1 LFDQWG
7 SSEQRDCEGSQN
19 KEGDMKA
26 LFDSVSIRTSR
37 MTTKAYS
44 TSFSLGI
51 LGLDK
56 KYHDPIYAI
65 YGFVR
70 FADEIVD
77 SFEGYPQKE
86 LLERFWKDTY
96 LALDEK
102 ISLNPILNSFQQVV
116 NAFEIDRDLIETF
129 LKSMEMDLYKND
141 YDEEGYK
148 AYILGSAEVVGLM
161 CLKVF
166 VDGNEKRY
174 QELKQPAMQLGSA
187 FQKINFLRDL
197 HADYHALGRTY
208 FPGVDL
214 NEFNERVKAEIE
226 ADIEIDFK
234 AGYEGIKQL
243 PKGARFGVYIAYVYY
258 YSLFKKICNT
268 HADIILNERVRIS
281 NKRKYGLFLSSY
293 VRHTINWI

>member
-1 LFDQWG
+1 
-7 SSEQRDCEGSQN
+7 
-19 KEGDMKA
+19 MKA
-26 LFDSVSIRTSR
+26 LFDSVSIRASR

-86 LLERFWKDTY
+86 LLERFWKDTH

-116 NAFEIDRDLIETF
+116 NTFEIDRDLIETF

-141 YDEEGYK
+141 YDEAGYK

-166 VDGNEKRY
+166 VDGSEERY
-174 QELKQPAMQLGSA
+174 QILKKPAMQLGSA
-187 FQKINFLRDL
+187 FQNINFLRDL
-197 HADYHALGRTY
+197 HADYKKLGRTY
-208 FPGVDL
+208 FPGVYL
-214 NEFNERVKAEIE
+214 NNFNETVKTEIE
-226 ADIEIDFK
+226 ADIDIDFM

-258 YSLFKKICNT
+258 YSLFKKIKKT
-268 HADIILNERVRIS
+268 HCDIILSQRVRIS
-281 NKRKYGLFLSSY
+281 NKRKYGLFVSSF

>member
-1 LFDQWG
+1 
-7 SSEQRDCEGSQN
+7 
-19 KEGDMKA
+19 MKA
-26 LFDSVSIRTSR
+26 LFDSISIRSSR
-37 MTTKAYS
+37 IVTKSYS

-51 LGLDK
+51 LGLDR

-86 LLERFWKDTY
+86 LLDRFWKDTY
-96 LALDEK
+96 QALEDK
-102 ISLNPILNSFQQVV
+102 ISLNPVLNSFQQVV
-116 NAFEIDRDLIETF
+116 RAYEIDYDLIETF
-129 LKSMEMDLYKND
+129 LKSMEMDLYKNE
-141 YDEEGYK
+141 YDEADYK

-166 VDGNEKRY
+166 VDGNQDRY
-174 QELKQPAMQLGSA
+174 LALKEPAMQLGSA

-197 HADYHALGRTY
+197 HADYQSLGRTY

-214 NEFNERVKAEIE
+214 NNFNEEVKASIE
-226 ADIEIDFK
+226 ADIDIDFK
-234 AGYEGIKQL
+234 AGYEGIKKL

-258 YSLFKKICNT
+258 YSLFKKIRKT
-268 HADIILNERVRIS
+268 HCDLILNERVRIS

-293 VRHTINWI
+293 LRHTINWI

>member
-1 LFDQWG
+1 
-7 SSEQRDCEGSQN
+7 
-19 KEGDMKA
+19 MKA
-26 LFDSVSIRTSR
+26 LFDSVSIRASR
-37 MTTKAYS
+37 MITKAYS

-102 ISLNPILNSFQQVV
+102 ISLNPVLNSFQQVV
-116 NAFEIDRDLIETF
+116 NTFEIDRDLIETF

-166 VDGNEKRY
+166 VDGSEERY
-174 QELKQPAMQLGSA
+174 QTLKKPAMQLGSA

-197 HADYHALGRTY
+197 HADYKKLGRTY
-208 FPGVDL
+208 FPGVVL
-214 NEFNERVKAEIE
+214 NNFDETVKTEIE
-226 ADIEIDFK
+226 ADIDIDFR

-258 YSLFKKICNT
+258 YSLFKKIKKT
-268 HADIILNERVRIS
+268 HCDIILSQRVRIS
-281 NKRKYGLFLSSY
+281 NKRKYGLFLSSF

>member
-1 LFDQWG
+1 
-7 SSEQRDCEGSQN
+7 
-19 KEGDMKA
+19 MKA
-26 LFDSVSIRTSR
+26 LFDSVSIRASR

-86 LLERFWKDTY
+86 LLERFWKETY

-116 NAFEIDRDLIETF
+116 NTFEIDRDLIETF

-141 YDEEGYK
+141 YDEAGYK

-166 VDGNEKRY
+166 VDGSEERY
-174 QELKQPAMQLGSA
+174 QMLKKPAMQLGSA

-197 HADYHALGRTY
+197 HADYKKLGRTY

-214 NEFNERVKAEIE
+214 NNFNEGVKTEIE
-226 ADIEIDFK
+226 ADIDIDFI

-258 YSLFKKICNT
+258 YSLFKKIKKT
-268 HADIILNERVRIS
+268 HCDIILSQRVRIS
-281 NKRKYGLFLSSY
+281 NKRKYGLFLRSLL
-293 VRHTINWI
+293 RHTINWI

>member
-1 LFDQWG
+1 
-7 SSEQRDCEGSQN
+7 
-19 KEGDMKA
+19 MKA
-26 LFDSVSIRTSR
+26 LFDSVSIRASR
-37 MTTKAYS
+37 MITKAYS

-102 ISLNPILNSFQQVV
+102 ISLNPVLNGFQQVV
-116 NAFEIDRDLIETF
+116 NTFEIDRDLIETF

-166 VDGNEKRY
+166 VDGSEERY
-174 QELKQPAMQLGSA
+174 QTLKKPAMQLGSA

-197 HADYHALGRTY
+197 HADYKKLGRTY

-214 NEFNERVKAEIE
+214 NTFDETVKTEIE
-226 ADIEIDFK
+226 ADIDIDFR

-258 YSLFKKICNT
+258 YSLFKKIKKT
-268 HADIILNERVRIS
+268 HCDIILSQRVRIS
-281 NKRKYGLFLSSY
+281 NKRKYGLFVSSF

>member
-1 LFDQWG
+1 
-7 SSEQRDCEGSQN
+7 
-19 KEGDMKA
+19 MKS
-26 LFDSVSIRTSR
+26 LFDSVSIRASR
-37 MTTKAYS
+37 MTTKSYS

-77 SFEGYPQKE
+77 SFHGYPQKE
-86 LLERFWKDTY
+86 LLEKFWKDTFE
-96 LALDEK
+96 AIEMG

-116 NAFEIDRDLIETF
+116 NTFDIDHELITTF
-129 LKSMEMDLYKND
+129 LKSMEMDLYKEE

-148 AYILGSAEVVGLM
+148 NYILGSAEVVGLM

-166 VDGNEKRY
+166 VDGSESRY
-174 QELKQPAMQLGSA
+174 QSLKKPAMQLGSA

-197 HADYHALGRTY
+197 NADYNALGRTY

-214 NEFNERVKAEIE
+214 QCFDDTTKAEIE
-226 ADIEIDFK
+226 ADIQVDFQ
-234 AGYEGIKQL
+234 AGYEGIKKL

-258 YSLFKKICNT
+258 YSLFKKIQRT
-268 HADIILNERVRIS
+268 HCDIILNQRVRIS

-293 VRHTINWI
+293 VRHALNWI

>member
-1 LFDQWG
+1 
-7 SSEQRDCEGSQN
+7 
-19 KEGDMKA
+19 MKA
-26 LFDSVSIRTSR
+26 LFDSISIRSSR
-37 MTTKAYS
+37 MVTKSYS

-51 LGLDK
+51 LGLDR

-96 LALDEK
+96 QALDEK
-102 ISLNPILNSFQQVV
+102 IGLNPILNSFQQVV
-116 NAFEIDRDLIETF
+116 HAYEIDYDLIETF
-129 LKSMEMDLYKND
+129 LKSMEMDLYKNE
-141 YDEEGYK
+141 YDEAGYK
-148 AYILGSAEVVGLM
+148 AYILGSAEAVGLM

-166 VDGNEKRY
+166 VDGNQERY
-174 QELKQPAMQLGSA
+174 LALKEPAMQLGSA

-197 HADYHALGRTY
+197 HADYQSLGRTY

-214 NEFNERVKAEIE
+214 DNFNEEVKASIE
-226 ADIEIDFK
+226 ADIDIDFK
-234 AGYEGIKQL
+234 AGYEGIKKL

-258 YSLFKKICNT
+258 YSLFKKIRKT
-268 HADIILNERVRIS
+268 HCDLILNERVRIS

-293 VRHTINWI
+293 LRHTINWI

>member
-1 LFDQWG
+1 
-7 SSEQRDCEGSQN
+7 
-19 KEGDMKA
+19 MKA
-26 LFDSVSIRTSR
+26 LFDSVSIRASR
-37 MTTKAYS
+37 MITKAYS

-102 ISLNPILNSFQQVV
+102 ISLNPVLNSFQQAV
-116 NAFEIDRDLIETF
+116 NTFEIDRDLIETF

-166 VDGNEKRY
+166 VDGSEERY
-174 QELKQPAMQLGSA
+174 QTLKKPAMQLGSA
-187 FQKINFLRDL
+187 FQKINLLRDL
-197 HADYHALGRTY
+197 HADYKKLGRTY

-214 NEFNERVKAEIE
+214 NNFDETVKTEIE
-226 ADIEIDFK
+226 ADIDIDFR

-258 YSLFKKICNT
+258 YSLFKKIKKT
-268 HADIILNERVRIS
+268 HCYIILSQRVRIS
-281 NKRKYGLFLSSY
+281 NKRKYGLFLSSF

>member
-1 LFDQWG
+1 
-7 SSEQRDCEGSQN
+7 
-19 KEGDMKA
+19 MKA
-26 LFDSVSIRTSR
+26 LFDSISIRSSR
-37 MTTKAYS
+37 IVTKSYS

-51 LGLDK
+51 LGLDR

-96 LALDEK
+96 QALEDK
-102 ISLNPILNSFQQVV
+102 ISLNPVLNSFQQVV
-116 NAFEIDRDLIETF
+116 RAYEIDYDLIETF
-129 LKSMEMDLYKND
+129 LKSMEMDLYKNE
-141 YDEEGYK
+141 YDEAGYK

-166 VDGNEKRY
+166 VDGNQERY
-174 QELKQPAMQLGSA
+174 LALKEPAMQLGSA

-197 HADYHALGRTY
+197 NADYQSLGRTY

-214 NEFNERVKAEIE
+214 NNFNEEVKASIE
-226 ADIEIDFK
+226 ADIDIDFK
-234 AGYEGIKQL
+234 AGYEGIKKL

-258 YSLFKKICNT
+258 YSLFKKIRKT
-268 HADIILNERVRIS
+268 HCDLILNERVRIS

-293 VRHTINWI
+293 LRHTINWI